1 MTAKDRILTE
11 NQAEAARRLEE
22 LNTTDAFADRRENIT
37 GVYEDRGESI
47 IRTST
52 SELGM
57 RDYDEIY
64 GDPTKN
70 RTPEQRVEAAEREAE
85 LERQT
90 EKANRELE
98 AER

>member
-1 MTAKDRILTE
+1 MTAKDRILAE

-22 LNTTDAFADRRENIT
+22 LKATDAFADRRENFT

-47 IRTST
+47 IRTSPG
-52 SELGM
+52 ELGM
-57 RDYDEIY
+57 RDSDEIY

-70 RTPEQRVEAAEREAE
+70 RTPEQWAEAAERAAE
-85 LERQT
+85 LERQM

>member
-22 LNTTDAFADRRENIT
+22 LKATDSIADRHGNFT
-37 GVYEDRGESI
+37 GMHEDRGESI

-52 SELGM
+52 GELGT
-57 RDYDEIY
+57 RDSEEIH
-64 GDPTKN
+64 GDPMKH
-70 RTPEQRVEAAEREAE
+70 RTPEQLTEAAEREAE
-85 LERQT
+85 LERQM

>member
-1 MTAKDRILTE
+1 MTAKNRILVE

-22 LNTTDAFADRRENIT
+22 LKATEPLGDRRENFT
-37 GVYEDRGESI
+37 DMHEDRSESI
-47 IRTST
+47 LRTST
-52 SELGM
+52 GELGM

-70 RTPEQRVEAAEREAE
+70 RTPEQWAEASEREAE
-85 LERQT
+85 LERQM

>member
-1 MTAKDRILTE
+1 MTAKDRILAE

-22 LNTTDAFADRRENIT
+22 LKATEHLGDWRENFT
-37 GVYEDRGESI
+37 GVHEDRGESI
-47 IRTST
+47 TRTST
-52 SELGM
+52 GELGM
-57 RDYDEIY
+57 RDYEEIY

-70 RTPEQRVEAAEREAE
+70 RTPEQRVKVAEREVE
-85 LERQT
+85 LERQI